1 MKTTY
6 ENELRSLRSWISN
19 VNNELLF
26 GRPAV
31 IDSVSADN
39 TCYQI
44 KAVANG
50 IKVEY
55 PFYTKELKNIS
66 MNLFKN
72 TGYGVVSLNNAA
84 FGELFIIIRH
94 ITQEPVDTAIW
105 REIHPRIAEIS

>member
-50 IKVEY
+50 IEVEY

-72 TGYGVVSLNNAA
+72 TVYGVVSLNNAA
-84 FGELFIIIRH
+84 FGIVYYYPPHHTR
-94 ITQEPVDTAIW
+94 AG
-105 REIHPRIAEIS
+105 